1 MKSEPLIQQTEHNA
15 QKPYKCSDCEKGF
28 TRTYH
33 LENHQSAHWRKKKN
47 ILNAGIVKR
56 ALLWQLILHNMI
68 EDTLG
73 NQN

>member
-1 MKSEPLIQQTEHNA
+1 MKRALLEHTIL
-15 QKPYKCSDCEKGF
+15 KI
-28 TRTYH
+28 TRVHTG
-33 LENHQSAHWRKKKN
+33 EKKKN

>member
-33 LENHQSAHWRKKKN
+33 LENHQSAHWRKKK

>member
-1 MKSEPLIQQTEHNA
+1 MHRNHINAAIVKRALLEHTIL
-15 QKPYKCSDCEKGF
+15 KI
-28 TRTYH
+28 TRVHTG
-33 LENHQSAHWRKKKN
+33 EKKN